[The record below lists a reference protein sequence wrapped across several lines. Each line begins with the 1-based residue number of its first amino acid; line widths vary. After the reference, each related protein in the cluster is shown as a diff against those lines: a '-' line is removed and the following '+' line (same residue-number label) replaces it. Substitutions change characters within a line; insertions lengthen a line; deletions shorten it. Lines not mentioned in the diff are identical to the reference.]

1 MFRRLTG
8 CGHFNLSPEKPPHNS
23 KAHTA
28 NRRLPPIPDR
38 MASVSFSYSSAT
50 LAATAA
56 RNINRPCNVRAIQS
70 MARSQPAPIRQL
82 SYPSPPLTHHHRFMS
97 SSGGGKPSSALLQNV
112 AMFAIAGGLGYGAVT
127 LFNSS
132 NSTDDELNDTNSG
145 DGPVPPAP
153 ASAIT
158 SRVYFDVSMQNQPI
172 GRIVMGLYGDVVPKT
187 VENFETLCK
196 GSNAVNGRQLS

>member
-1 MFRRLTG
+1 
-8 CGHFNLSPEKPPHNS
+8 
-23 KAHTA
+23 
-28 NRRLPPIPDR
+28 
-38 MASVSFSYSSAT
+38 
-50 LAATAA
+50 
-56 RNINRPCNVRAIQS
+56 
-70 MARSQPAPIRQL
+70 
-82 SYPSPPLTHHHRFMS
+82 MS
-97 SSGGGKPSSALLQNV
+97 SSGGGGGGKPSSALLQNV